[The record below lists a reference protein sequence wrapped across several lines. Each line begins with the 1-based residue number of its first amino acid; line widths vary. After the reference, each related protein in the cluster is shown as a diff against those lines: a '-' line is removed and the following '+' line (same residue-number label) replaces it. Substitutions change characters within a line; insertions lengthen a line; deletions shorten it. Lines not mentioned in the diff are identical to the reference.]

1 MRKVSETVVKAFL
14 AGESKKVANTST
26 DGETLFLYGNKIA
39 TNIKNA
45 IRIFDGGFQTTTT
58 KERLNALIQ
67 TMNRSGKYET
77 IADGIYQKDFTW
89 YIQFNNGENCT
100 FRNDT
105 IVGVLK

>member
-14 AGESKKVANTST
+14 AGERKRVGNT
-26 DGETLFLYGNKIA
+26 ETTGIALYLHGNCIA
-39 TNIKNA
+39 TNVKGA
-45 IRIFDGGFQTTTT
+45 IRIFDGGFQTATT

-89 YIQFNNGENCT
+89 YIQFNNGTNCE